1 MFQHFIIT
9 KFNVPQDN
17 WHSTRSGRAIE
28 PEKWLKH
35 RIEIFEQF
43 CLPSVM
49 AQNNMN
55 FTWLLLVNTQDKPY
69 FATYCALLEQKHQ
82 AIQCIETNNNAH
94 ALLQVQELVRA
105 SKASFIITTRLDNDD
120 IISCDFVNS
129 IQSTFVPQRCIV
141 NLSKGLQGVLI
152 NGKLGQLRSY
162 EQEFNPFISLIEPSI
177 QAHTVMSRKHRAWHA
192 EEKVINLV
200 QKPQWIEIVHN
211 NNRLNAERK
220 HLPLVNVFDGY
231 EFAVAPHQ
239 LHRLG
244 IMKLIFLQL
253 QQRLYSVKN
262 KIAKS

>member
-1 MFQHFIIT
+1 
-9 KFNVPQDN
+9 
-17 WHSTRSGRAIE
+17 
-28 PEKWLKH
+28 
-35 RIEIFEQF
+35 
-43 CLPSVM
+43 
-49 AQNNMN
+49 
-55 FTWLLLVNTQDKPY
+55 
-69 FATYCALLEQKHQ
+69 
-82 AIQCIETNNNAH
+82 
-94 ALLQVQELVRA
+94 
-105 SKASFIITTRLDNDD
+105 
-120 IISCDFVNS
+120 VNS